1 MAKMQTHSGISSLS
15 TAVPRHRLNQGDA
28 AAIADALFSDRIENY
43 EGLKPIFVNA
53 GIDQRRISMPID
65 WYMQPR
71 NWQERMDVY
80 LDVATKLFRETA
92 RQALDQAGLRASDI
106 DAIVTV
112 SSTGIATPT
121 LEAHVS
127 GELGFRPDILRVPV
141 FGLGCAGG
149 VSGLSIAERIAR
161 SMPGSHVLL
170 VVVELCSLAFQM
182 DKSTKANVVAT
193 ALFGDGAAA
202 AIISSGPAEP
212 GIKLGTGCQHTWP
225 DTLQIM
231 GWKVD
236 PNGFEVIFD
245 RAIPPFARRHLRP
258 AVDAFLD
265 RLEIDRDDIAR
276 LSFHP
281 GGTKVIQAIE
291 AAFELQDGTLDIERR
306 VLRSYGNMSAPTV
319 LFVLRQALDD
329 GHRGLSLLTALGP
342 GFTAASVP
350 VTVQ

>member
-1 MAKMQTHSGISSLS
+1 MHTHSGISSLT
-15 TAVPRHRLNQGDA
+15 TAVPEHRLDQSVA
-28 AAIADALFSDRIENY
+28 AAIGESLFSDRLDDFER
-43 EGLKPIFVNA
+43 LKQVFVNS
-53 GIDQRRISMPID
+53 GIDQRRMAMPID

-71 NWQERMDVY
+71 NWQERTEAY
-80 LDVATKLFRETA
+80 LDVAIGLFRSSA
-92 RQALDQAGLRASDI
+92 RQALAQAGLRASDI

-127 GELGFRPDILRVPV
+127 EDLGFRPDILRVPV

-149 VSGLSIAERIAR
+149 ISGLAIAERLAR
-161 SMPGSHVLL
+161 SEPGSHVLL
-170 VVVELCSLAFQM
+170 VVVELCSLAFQL
-182 DKSTKANVVAT
+182 DKPTKANVVAT

-202 AIISSGPAEP
+202 AVVSCGQAEP
-212 GIKLGTGCQHTWP
+212 AVKLGIGYQHTWP
-225 DTLQIM
+225 KTLEIM

-258 AVDAFLD
+258 AVESFLD
-265 RLEIDRDDIAR
+265 RLEIDRNDIAR

-281 GGTKVIQAIE
+281 GGSKVLQAIE
-291 AAFELQDGTLDIERR
+291 AAFELQDGALDLERQ